1 MGHLEAVHSYYDA
14 LDDGDYDALLV
25 LLDPEFEQT
34 RPDRSFTSRRAFI
47 DFMQEDRPHEDT
59 SHEIDVV
66 YRDDDGDRTADDPAE
81 LAVRGRLCTN
91 GGAELTGFVDVFQ
104 FEDGRIAELRTY
116 TD

>member
-14 LDDGDYDALLV
+14 LDEGDYDALLV
-25 LLDPEFEQT
+25 VLAPSFEQT
-34 RPDRSFTSRRAFI
+34 RPDRSFTTRQSFI

-66 YRDDDGDRTADDPAE
+66 YRDETGEHDE
-81 LAVRGRLCTN
+81 LAVRGRVCTN
-91 GGAELTGFVDVFQ
+91 GGAELVGFLDVFQ
-104 FEDGRIAELRTY
+104 FEDGRISQVQTY

>member
-34 RPDRSFTSRRAFI
+34 RPDRSFTSRRSFI
-47 DFMQEDRPHEDT
+47 DFMEADRPHEDT
-59 SHEIDVV
+59 SHEVDVV
-66 YRDDDGDRTADDPAE
+66 YRNHGADADPASGDE

-91 GGAELTGFVDVFQ
+91 GGAELMGFVDVFQ